1 MKKANSFSLIL
12 AVLFAIGAASCATSQ
27 PPKSLDELLSDRGYK
42 LGEPVDRIQN
52 YRINGWN
59 YVDSKHLVLLD
70 TSRNNYLVTF
80 RQVCHGLQS
89 NELVAHTSTNSQL
102 TKFDK
107 FMVRDSGSKIVDN
120 CYIDSLHR
128 LVKTG

>member
-1 MKKANSFSLIL
+1 MKKANSFSLFV
-12 AVLFAIGAASCATSQ
+12 ATVFAMGVASCATTQ
-27 PPKSLDELLSDRGYK
+27 PPKTLDEMLSDRGYK

-52 YRINGWN
+52 YRINDWN
-59 YVDSKHLVLLD
+59 YVDTKHLILKD
-70 TSRNNYLVTF
+70 TSRDSYLVSF
-80 RQVCHGLQS
+80 KQVCHGLQS

-107 FMVRDSGSKIVDN
+107 FMVRDRGSKIVDN

-128 LVKTG
+128 LEKTG